1 MDGWR
6 EGGRMGRSKRGGKER
21 LLCVRA
27 RPVHA
32 KAPVPRPPLRVF
44 AVSASAAPTGP
55 WAPPPS
61 ETMQMRYPKSKRRGL
76 AGSGPSRGLGGEGR
90 RGAALVARTP
100 ASTRARAHTHAHV
113 CTQQDDC
120 RLLLSPDDAA
130 AVLQV
135 QSGGPGPGVLSAA
148 GGLGMGKESLSL

>member
-1 MDGWR
+1 MSRWEEGR
-6 EGGRMGRSKRGGKER
+6 EGER
-21 LLCVRA
+21 EGALRA
-27 RPVHA
+27 CPA
-32 KAPVPRPPLRVF
+32 CACEG
-44 AVSASAAPTGP
+44 A
-55 WAPPPS
+55 S
-61 ETMQMRYPKSKRRGL
+61 ETMKIRYPKSKRRGL
-76 AGSGPSRGLGGEGR
+76 AGSGQSRGLGGEGR